1 MKGQYRVIMEV
12 LLFGIGVAITSFILV
27 NFANLQKN
35 TAIVSTEDQM
45 ETVLNSITNGI
56 VKASHMPNSIIRI
69 EIPKSVSGKTYKL
82 FIQNKN
88 NIVAVDLED
97 TSISVSRKLFNLNE
111 SLLIKGEVVS
121 SAGIVEIKNDGSTI
135 IMQRG

>member
-12 LLFGIGVAITSFILV
+12 LLFGIGVAITSFILI

-35 TAIVSTEDQM
+35 TSIVSTEDQM

-56 VKASHMPNSIIRI
+56 VKASQMPNSIIRI

-97 TSISVSRKLFNLNE
+97 TSINVSRKLFNLNE

-121 SAGIVEIKNDGSTI
+121 SAGIVEIKNDGSTM

>member
-56 VKASHMPNSIIRI
+56 VKASQMPNSIIRI